1 MHLPWDD
8 WQFWIVSAAALMAA
22 FVLLRGVLPES
33 WKLRR
38 KKPGTRV
45 SLTIKGH
52 RPDGPTRG
60 RS

>member
-8 WQFWIVSAAALMAA
+8 WQFWMVSAATLVAAL
-22 FVLLRGVLPES
+22 VLLRGILPES

-45 SLTIKGH
+45 SLTIKGQ
-52 RPDGPTRG
+52 RPE
-60 RS
+60 